1 MPRLLEDL
9 QPGTAVYAANGETIG
24 EVRAVYGLGEAR
36 AAEYL
41 LVYWKQ
47 REEEALLDAE
57 EVSTITN
64 DGVVLRSNGSSY
76 SDLPA
81 FQPSANPMLHRL

>member
-1 MPRLLEDL
+1 MPRLLENL
-9 QPGTAVYAANGETIG
+9 QPGTAVNAANGEQVG
-24 EVRAVYGLGEAR
+24 EVRAVYGLGESL

-41 LVYWKQ
+41 LVYWTQ
-47 REEEALLDAE
+47 RGEEALLDAE

-64 DGVVLRSNGSSY
+64 EGVVLRSNGLCY
-76 SDLPA
+76 TDLPA

>member
-1 MPRLLEDL
+1 
-9 QPGTAVYAANGETIG
+9 VYAANGETIG